1 MGATGY
7 SIAATASIGAGAT
20 NNNIIK
26 DLPGVKL
33 AKPSAVRIY
42 LTREAVGV
50 LFTVVVGGTNVY
62 PGAPANINAVNGT
75 LPSTQDDEVIEVLAQ
90 RGDEILISA
99 VNSTAAALEARALVK
114 VMPVGN

>member
-7 SIAATASIGAGAT
+7 SIASVVTVPLGETVS
-20 NNNIIK
+20 NLIK

-42 LTREAVGV
+42 LTREDVGL
-50 LFTVVVGGTNVY
+50 LFTVTIGGTNVY
-62 PGAPANINAVNGT
+62 PGAPANINPVNGT

-90 RGDEILISA
+90 RGDEILISGT
-99 VNSTAAALEARALVK
+99 NSSAGDLEGRVLVK
-114 VMPVGN
+114 VMPVGS